1 MLDHDLQYASSR
13 FLVELELLWL
23 VCLVSGCSFYL
34 VRRTFGTSAPNF
46 SERQALLRSFPG
58 SGIWVTFSTLIV
70 LDPQTLEEVALFTL
84 WVTVTLVVLFLS
96 KLAAVR
102 ANAMAI
108 TGGSLRLA
116 ALVGL
121 SCVLSVSHLS
131 LCILLFSDAP
141 TAIFMLLLIDSST
154 CAFCSLSAVATQC
167 AHACPSPGIV
177 DVDGRLQA
185 IKLYTTLA
193 ESVICVVASMCAIA
207 DSESYYL
214 SGLWVFFFV
223 SGMITAWG
231 LLAEV
236 TRANKALQLPAPGAV
251 VFRGYGDP
259 CAICYDEMCLTVTEA
274 DLLRLAALDAICAAA
289 CIAAVGP
296 SLELLASLPPGSP
309 EEYWHHAFRP
319 LPALP
324 PSSDLL
330 SASMLVR
337 TRVPPSL
344 LPRILPCGHIFH
356 TKCLRSWAHKRMEC
370 PLCKRSIRWPAG
382 VVASQRFS
390 TVRGELSSPGL
401 RIAIDMD
408 PGSPQMLAQLPPAKH
423 GEGFE
428 PATKE
433 ASSGSWLQWGRW
445 GKGRWRKRREVGE
458 GRERSLLARSSMTS
472 YLHTAAKCGF
482 RGPSV
487 EQLAAT
493 VAEGETTEGTG
504 REEKRDRMREA
515 MRKEQAM
522 LQKYHQL
529 EECQRAQALKKAAL
543 LRRQEESRRAEE
555 QQLLAAEREA
565 EAAAAMA
572 DEAEVTQKISRLT
585 RQ

>member
-330 SASMLVR
+330 R
-337 TRVPPSL
+337 
-344 LPRILPCGHIFH
+344 
-356 TKCLRSWAHKRMEC
+356 
-370 PLCKRSIRWPAG
+370 
-382 VVASQRFS
+382 
-390 TVRGELSSPGL
+390 
-401 RIAIDMD
+401 
-408 PGSPQMLAQLPPAKH
+408 
-423 GEGFE
+423 
-428 PATKE
+428 
-433 ASSGSWLQWGRW
+433 SWLQWGRW

-585 RQ
+585 RQYGDSYLWKGTKPSVDGKGTKQFSRSKLDNEVLTAVGADVPTITY